1 MKKYNIK
8 IERDENSWNPRED
21 DNFTTMVCFHKR
33 YDLGD
38 KHNIKHDDYSSW
50 EEMEEGIK
58 ADEEV
63 MIMKP
68 LYMYDHSGITISTS
82 PFGCAWDSGR
92 LGLVYITKASLMKL
106 CGRADFTEEELKY
119 LKFYDEG

>member
-8 IERDENSWNPRED
+8 IERDENAYNPRED

-68 LYMYDHSGITISTS
+68 YARVS
-82 PFGCAWDSGR
+82 
-92 LGLVYITKASLMKL
+92 
-106 CGRADFTEEELKY
+106 
-119 LKFYDEG
+119 